1 MTTPRTALVIGA
13 GIAGP
18 VAAMAL
24 RKAGIRPTIYEAHPS
39 GAEGIGT
46 FLTIASNG
54 IDALRAIGADQ
65 TALAAGFPTPTIT
78 LCSTTGKNLGTAR
91 TGLTLP
97 DGTTS
102 HTLKRADL
110 YQALYQEAA
119 RRGIDVQHGKRLT
132 AAEPTGNGVRAV
144 FDDGTDAA
152 ADVLIGTDG
161 IHSTVRKL
169 IDPTAP
175 APTYIGLI
183 NLGGYARGVEVDAE
197 PGSYTMIFGKRAFF
211 GYVLTP
217 SGEVWWFANIPRRD
231 EPARGEAEAIT
242 AAQWQARLAAL
253 YAADAGP
260 AARLV
265 EASDT
270 AGISKA
276 SPIHSIPHL
285 PFWHNG
291 RMIVIGDAAHAPTPT
306 SGQGASLSIEDTIVL
321 AQCLRDLPTP
331 EVAFTRFQALRRPRV
346 ERIIKQAARI
356 NSSKTATPLTRILRD
371 ATLPAIMKMAANSK
385 QATAAYRY
393 HIDWDTPPPPHTTT
407 RPRPTQRTTGH
418 LPVHTSPVVRHELT
432 LPPRQHALIDAGPRR
447 WVRCRRLRQRRT
459 RGAGAPGREQDVL
472 PAPECHPPSPPT
484 RPRHPSPAA
493 DRWAVAMIRAPNRQ
507 SVRSQGSSGA
517 ASSRVQMGGDRREQ
531 VARLERAPP
540 HIA

>member
-24 RKAGIRPTIYEAHPS
+24 RRAGIQPTVYESRPS
-39 GAEGIGT
+39 GAEGVGA

-78 LCSTTGKNLGTAR
+78 LRSTTGKNLGTAR

-132 AAEPTGNGVRAV
+132 AAEPTGKGVRAV

-152 ADVLIGTDG
+152 ADVLIGADG

-211 GYVLTP
+211 GYVLAP

-242 AAQWQARLAAL
+242 PAQWQTRLAGL

-265 EASDT
+265 EASGT

-285 PFWHNG
+285 PAWHND
-291 RMIVIGDAAHAPTPT
+291 RMIGDAAHAPTPT
-306 SGQGASLSIEDTIVL
+306 SGQGASLSIEDAIVL
-321 AQCLRDLPTP
+321 ARCLRDLPTP
-331 EVAFTRFQALRRPRV
+331 EVAFTRFQALRRPRA

-393 HIDWDTPPPPHTTT
+393 HIDWDTPATTT
-407 RPRPTQRTTGH
+407 
-418 LPVHTSPVVRHELT
+418 
-432 LPPRQHALIDAGPRR
+432 
-447 WVRCRRLRQRRT
+447 
-459 RGAGAPGREQDVL
+459 
-472 PAPECHPPSPPT
+472 
-484 RPRHPSPAA
+484 
-493 DRWAVAMIRAPNRQ
+493 
-507 SVRSQGSSGA
+507 
-517 ASSRVQMGGDRREQ
+517 
-531 VARLERAPP
+531 
-540 HIA
+540 

>member
-1 MTTPRTALVIGA
+1 MTTPHTALVVGA

-24 RKAGIRPTIYEAHPS
+24 RRAGIQPTVYESRPS
-39 GAEGIGT
+39 GAEGVGT

-54 IDALRAIGADQ
+54 IDALRAIGADEPV
-65 TALAAGFPTPTIT
+65 LAAGFPTPTIT
-78 LCSTTGKNLGTAR
+78 LRSTTGKPLGGAR

-119 RRGIDVQHGKRLT
+119 GRGIDIQHGKRLA
-132 AAEPTGNGVRAV
+132 AAEQTSDGVRAV
-144 FDDGTDAA
+144 FDDGTEAA
-152 ADVLIGTDG
+152 GDVLIGADG
-161 IHSTVRKL
+161 IHSTVRTL

-183 NLGGYARGVEVDAE
+183 NLGGHTCGVEVDAE

-211 GYVLTP
+211 GYVLAP
-217 SGEVWWFANIPRRD
+217 SGEVWWFANVPRRD
-231 EPARGEAEAIT
+231 QPARGETEAIT
-242 AAQWQARLAAL
+242 PAQWQTRLAGL

-260 AARLV
+260 AAQLV
-265 EASDT
+265 QASRT
-270 AGISKA
+270 ADISKP

-285 PFWHNG
+285 PAWHSD

-306 SGQGASLSIEDTIVL
+306 SGQGASLSIEDAVVL

-331 EVAFTRFQALRRPRV
+331 QAFTRFQALRRSRA

-356 NSSKTATPLTRILRD
+356 NSSKTAGPLTRILRD
-371 ATLPAIMKMAANSK
+371 ATLPAIMKMAASSK

-393 HIDWDTPPPPHTTT
+393 HIDWDN
-407 RPRPTQRTTGH
+407 
-418 LPVHTSPVVRHELT
+418 
-432 LPPRQHALIDAGPRR
+432 
-447 WVRCRRLRQRRT
+447 
-459 RGAGAPGREQDVL
+459 
-472 PAPECHPPSPPT
+472 PAT
-484 RPRHPSPAA
+484 A
-493 DRWAVAMIRAPNRQ
+493 
-507 SVRSQGSSGA
+507 
-517 ASSRVQMGGDRREQ
+517 
-531 VARLERAPP
+531 
-540 HIA
+540 